1 MHVCMYVCMYVCVFL
16 KSKMH
21 ENCIYKIIVDVICL
35 SVYSLSCNKIASEI
49 LNHIVE
55 FGLIE
60 WWVLTHD
67 SRVR

>member
-1 MHVCMYVCMYVCVFL
+1 MCVCVCVCVHACMYVCMCVCVCVFL

-49 LNHIVE
+49 LNHIVG

-60 WWVLTHD
+60 
-67 SRVR
+67 